1 MYGARAS
8 TGNLPQKPGDPLCKS
23 RKNSKKTQQPISS
36 LGAGRPAPCHA
47 EIEQTIAD
55 HARDEKEYHRK
66 RILEQQN
73 EEEPTYCK
81 ARGAQSL

>member
-8 TGNLPQKPGDPLCKS
+8 TGNPPREPGAPLRKS
-23 RKNSKKTQQPISS
+23 RKNSKKTQQLIIS

-55 HARDEKEYHRK
+55 HARMKKEYQRK

-73 EEEPTYCK
+73 EEEPAYCR
-81 ARGAQSL
+81 ARGARSL